1 MSFIYSFL
9 QKRRM
14 HESQHGYLLVFAAYI
29 LSAFMLL
36 VGSDLFYNINSAA
49 ADTNVDTKEETQDT
63 VNGNLNGLNYNIFT
77 TQLTAR
83 GLVNPYGLEDT
94 ATQEDDTNTT
104 DSLSADTD
112 TVWLLGA
119 AMDDDTFDTV
129 MKEVGTIKHDEKKDK
144 TPKKSPKITA
154 VVKSEYGNIAVK
166 DVQML
171 ERIVQAEAGGEDMI
185 GKVLIANVIMNRVES
200 RRFPN
205 SIKGV
210 IFQQKNG
217 SYQFSPV
224 GNGRYWSVSISKQTK
239 EAVKKALSGVD
250 YSKGALYFVARRRAN
265 PNSMR
270 WFDNKLDWL
279 FKHGGHEFYKNK

>member
-1 MSFIYSFL
+1 
-9 QKRRM
+9 M

-36 VGSDLFYNINSAA
+36 VGSDLFYDINSAA
-49 ADTNVDTKEETQDT
+49 ADTNADTKEETQDT
-63 VNGNLNGLNYNIFT
+63 VNGNLYGINYNIFT

-83 GLVNPYGLEDT
+83 GLVNPYGLKDT
-94 ATQEDDTNTT
+94 ETQEDDTNKT

-112 TVWLLGA
+112 TVWLLGTS
-119 AMDDDTFDTV
+119 MDDKTFDTV
-129 MKEVGTIKHDEKKDK
+129 MKEIRPIKHAKKKDK
-144 TPKKSPKITA
+144 TSRKTPKIIA
-154 VVKSEYGNIAVK
+154 KVKSKYGNIAVNE
-166 DVQML
+166 VRML
-171 ERIVQAEAGGEDMI
+171 ERIVQAEAGGEDTI
-185 GKVLIANVIMNRVES
+185 GKVLIANVIMNRVENK
-200 RRFPN
+200 RFPN

-210 IFQQKNG
+210 IFQQKHG

-224 GNGRYWSVSISKQTK
+224 GNGRYWSISVSKQTK
-239 EAVKKALSGVD
+239 AAVKKALSGVD